1 MSAPAAPAPLPD
13 AFGVFRDD
21 GPLARALSATARRAG
36 SPAPVALVLAGVL
49 PLVVLAIVLGDDAP
63 RGVAAG
69 ALAWLVLLGG
79 ASGCRTPAPT
89 RRWAI
94 PPLLRLG
101 EYGALIWIS
110 ALDSAPALPAAFALL
125 CVLAFRHYD
134 LVYRF
139 RHRGELPPAWVNTL
153 TAGWDGRLVIA
164 FVLLLLGG
172 LPGAMYVWAVVL
184 GVAMVTETVIGWRR
198 FERLRQ
204 PVGYDDV
211 EDDD

>member
-1 MSAPAAPAPLPD
+1 MSAPAASAPLPD

-21 GPLARALSATARRAG
+21 GPLARVLSATARRAG

-89 RRWAI
+89 RRWA
-94 PPLLRLG
+94 
-101 EYGALIWIS
+101 IS